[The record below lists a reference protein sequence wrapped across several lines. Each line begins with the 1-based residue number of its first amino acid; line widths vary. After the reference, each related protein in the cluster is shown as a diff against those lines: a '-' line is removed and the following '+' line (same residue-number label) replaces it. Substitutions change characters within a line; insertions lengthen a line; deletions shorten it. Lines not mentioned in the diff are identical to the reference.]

1 MAPTEIAAAISR
13 IVAPVMIGGIIFGA
27 VRVEYEA
34 NEVKS
39 SDSTTVQFSRTHI
52 INHEP
57 IWAAL
62 VG

>member
-1 MAPTEIAAAISR
+1 
-13 IVAPVMIGGIIFGA
+13 MIGGIISGA

-39 SDSTTVQFSRTHI
+39 SDSTTIQFSRTHS